1 MSLRSGAREG
11 HVGSKGYLEYLDR
24 TLGFSRGTLHNL
36 CLATVK
42 SKGKTKQGVK
52 VTYRGETDREV
63 RTTSHHSIPVRKAIF
78 LIEFKVTKAGEQID
92 RVVQV
97 HLEK

>member
-52 VTYRGETDREV
+52 ADISGRGRTRSTYDFSPLRSR
-63 RTTSHHSIPVRKAIF
+63 A
-78 LIEFKVTKAGEQID
+78 
-92 RVVQV
+92 
-97 HLEK
+97 